1 MRAFYLAW
9 TEDLQKLSQPVTELE
24 AKKLSRLVTEIPWGH
39 NIVLMQRVKDPLAR
53 IRYGRMTVERGW
65 SRDVLVAQI
74 ESRLHAREGKALTN
88 FTATL
93 PSPQSELAQHTLK
106 DPYVFDFL
114 ALGGRC
120 AGARA

>member
-9 TEDLQKLSQPVTELE
+9 TEDLQKLSPP
-24 AKKLSRLVTEIPWGH
+24 VTEIPWGH